1 MDEVQSNSW
10 GQPETP
16 SLRPRAPSDAL
27 RSSLSP
33 RCAAQKRSKRLRERL
48 PERVVEVLALAVG
61 ILVDVYDRN
70 RSKHE
75 TEAGRAGEA
84 YRV

>member
-1 MDEVQSNSW
+1 M
-10 GQPETP
+10 
-16 SLRPRAPSDAL
+16 

-33 RCAAQKRSKRLRERL
+33 RCAARKRSKRLRERL

-61 ILVDVYDRN
+61 ILVDVYDHN